1 MFGFGKKE
9 DKAKDE
15 NANEITNAEWSH
27 IASAMGSTFGTR
39 DHVEEALHVYM
50 PNITNAIYN
59 SSGNTKIIGENQIK
73 IHDSLAAKIDE
84 LKELYEDEK
93 RKNQELQEKY
103 NALVERMAAYI
114 ERDGRGR

>member
-9 DKAKDE
+9 NKAKDE
-15 NANEITNAEWSH
+15 NTNEISLAEWSH
-27 IASAMGSTFGTR
+27 IQSAMGSTFGTTE
-39 DHVEEALHVYM
+39 HVEEALEVYM
-50 PNITNAIYN
+50 PGLTRAIYGASN
-59 SSGNTKIIGENQIK
+59 GARTISENQIK

-84 LKELYEDEK
+84 LKEMYEEEK

-103 NALVERMAAYI
+103 NALVERMAVYI

>member
-9 DKAKDE
+9 NKAKDE
-15 NANEITNAEWSH
+15 NTNEISLAEWSH
-27 IASAMGSTFGTR
+27 IQSAMGSTFGTTE
-39 DHVEEALHVYM
+39 HVEEAIHVYM

-59 SSGNTKIIGENQIK
+59 SSGNTKIISENQIK